1 MEERERPN
9 IFLAGN
15 SSPCRRSTATDIKD
29 VASDRN
35 RVDDPHRLCTLV
47 NWKIPRLPANSRAR
61 GAHREEGTR
70 RIARGVS
77 AEKIPE
83 EEPEKER

>member
-1 MEERERPN
+1 MKLTLSSQERIDGKDTVVEERERPN

-15 SSPCRRSTATDIKD
+15 SSPCRSTATDIKD

-61 GAHREEGTR
+61 T
-70 RIARGVS
+70 
-77 AEKIPE
+77 EKRVLVE
-83 EEPEKER
+83 